1 MGKRVY
7 PNRWFWIT
15 LIIPVI
21 LLLSL
26 IVRPSMVV
34 FFGKTIALQTVPYDP
49 TDVFYGDYA
58 ILKFEIEDV
67 KGSLVDADL
76 LGQLT
81 NGQDGVPV
89 YVSLKQ
95 NGNVYVVQQISEKRP
110 NTELYLKG
118 NLETKYYNPT
128 ADGEKIYHVDYG
140 LDRYYVEE
148 GTGKEL
154 ERKSQQGKLIA
165 QLKVKNGYA
174 VITSVK

>member
-26 IVRPSMVV
+26 TVRPSMVV
-34 FFGKTIALQTVPYDP
+34 LFGKTIALQTVPYDP

-58 ILKFEIEDV
+58 VLKFEIEDI
-67 KGSLVDADL
+67 KGSLLDADL
-76 LGQLT
+76 SRKLT
-81 NGQDGVPV
+81 NGKDGIPV
-89 YVSLKQ
+89 YVSLRQ

-110 NTELYLKG
+110 NTEMYLKG
-118 NLETKYYNPT
+118 NLETNYNSPS
-128 ADGEKIYHVDYG
+128 EKTYHIDYG

-154 ERKSQQGKLIA
+154 EKKSQQGKLVA